1 MNDYHNILAKHED
14 NGGLSLVAH
23 LKSVARV
30 AELIAAKN
38 GMDVGISRKGAILH
52 DIGKASPLFQQTLR
66 HGYMRMPGF
75 IFRHEIASLF
85 FISLLDDSEKDIV
98 IDSETGALSTLNWG
112 EFAKFEGDVAE
123 ENRVLTE
130 HMTTYDISK
139 RENLAAEHDDRV
151 YVADDVYYCI

>member
-66 HGYMRMPGF
+66 RGYMRMPGF

-85 FISLLDDSEKDIV
+85 FISLLDD
-98 IDSETGALSTLNWG
+98 LWG
-112 EFAKFEGDVAE
+112 VKRSGSSVVVENEGKGVC
-123 ENRVLTE
+123 L
-130 HMTTYDISK
+130 
-139 RENLAAEHDDRV
+139 
-151 YVADDVYYCI
+151 